1 MKQERAFVLRSIT
14 IEQERRIILS
24 SIITACQENEVVD
37 KTGLELFWAAV
48 KILEEFGMKDEVIIA
63 PDLETM
69 RGNRRCQ
76 ILSTP
81 LVHNE
86 CERSGEAYFRL
97 TISPIEWF
105 GNTVKPA
112 LSIDSIVWRED
123 NKLPELTGESYSVSR
138 YGEVIKPD
146 GVSCHGHEIG
156 WVREVLE
163 HIRTSLENDKGI
175 DFDDLMIS
183 KDKHYVP
190 RR

>member
-1 MKQERAFVLRSIT
+1 MKQERKFALSLK
-14 IEQERRIILS
+14 QERKIVLD

-37 KTGLELFWAAV
+37 KTGLELFLTAV
-48 KILEEFGMKDEVIIA
+48 EILKEFGMKDEVIVA

-69 RGNRRCQ
+69 MGNRVCQ

-97 TISPIEWF
+97 AISPISRF
-105 GNTVKPA
+105 GDTPKPA
-112 LSIDSIVWRED
+112 LSIRSIVWRED
-123 NKLPELTGESYSVSR
+123 NKLPEFTGESYFISR
-138 YGEVIKPD
+138 QGEVIKPG
-146 GVSCHGHEIG
+146 GVNCHGYEIRR
-156 WVREVLE
+156 VREVLE

-175 DFDDLMIS
+175 DFDDLMMS